1 MSKSYLTKHGK
12 DNGVVNPVKIPKTT
26 TKKIKGS
33 TVYTSFVGG
42 FLDVGK
48 IVILLLVFSMLFT
61 ALTNAPIKSFSS
73 LLEYFQT
80 APSVSASIVKWKP
93 LVLGDWGVFDWLR
106 TFVNSFSGF
115 FSRLALIGTSVLDTI
130 FLVLWFFAWLV
141 L

>member
-1 MSKSYLTKHGK
+1 MSKSYLTKRGK
-12 DNGVVNPVKIPKTT
+12 EMGVVNPANVSKPT
-26 TKKIKGS
+26 TKKVKGS
-33 TVYTSFVGG
+33 TVYTSAKGG
-42 FLDVGK
+42 VLDVGK
-48 IVILLLVFSMLFT
+48 LVILLLVFSMLFT
-61 ALTNAPIKSFSS
+61 ALTNAPLKSFSS
-73 LLEYFQT
+73 LLEYLQT
-80 APSVSASIVKWKP
+80 APSVSASIVNWKP